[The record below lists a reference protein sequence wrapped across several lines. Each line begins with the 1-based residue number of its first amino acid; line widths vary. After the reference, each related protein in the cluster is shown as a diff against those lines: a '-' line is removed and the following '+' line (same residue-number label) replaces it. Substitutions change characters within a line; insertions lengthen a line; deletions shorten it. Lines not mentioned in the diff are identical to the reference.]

1 MLGILCESE
10 KIGSVGAKFLRCC
23 HILVFELILILFI
36 NIMRNKMDEE
46 EGLNMLVVCTC
57 SKSFSIL

>member
-10 KIGSVGAKFLRCC
+10 KIGSVGPKFLRCC
-23 HILVFELILILFI
+23 HIPVFELILILFI
-36 NIMRNKMDEE
+36 NIMRNKMDGE

-57 SKSFSIL
+57 LKSFSIL